1 MKITTSKLF
10 RLGWWVLFVVA
21 GCQRGCSC
29 TTTKV
34 IETATTNK
42 VVQGVN
48 LEIKAEKIRAKHMR
62 IFARVPRKTYFSY
75 SVSYNLKVAERPWAE
90 GVLALPI
97 DKETE
102 LEGMLEVIRFR
113 FSYDNRHF
121 TVFEK
126 EEPLSVYHLLTEG
139 SPFTTNNTGLDLK
152 EAFLKEQLPT
162 PERIIRRFINQDTVL
177 IRYNESIVQALAT
190 QKVPSAFDQEMLAAF
205 PQNRLLIKVMSENS
219 RLKKLLKE
227 KGWQRRFDQ
236 KILGFY
242 TQKLKDTLSDDI
254 FSASA
259 SPRLINKNYFPNS
272 QERNILDLIQLLNDK
287 APLAKL
293 DQLVLKTFPYD
304 ETSNNY
310 YETRKRIQVPIA
322 ASIQKRIR
330 KEVIGIAAKL
340 EVEERV
346 KKKALSYAFNT
357 KDYTLRREVLNSV
370 LTAENVEKFTS
381 AINFGV
387 FFYKRKFTKEE
398 KAFVIQRAER
408 LVFQKTLNLRAK
420 RMLYNFLEDE
430 LSCERLREIT
440 QRNEGRLSLP
450 FRCETGH

>member
-1 MKITTSKLF
+1 M
-10 RLGWWVLFVVA
+10 
-21 GCQRGCSC
+21 
-29 TTTKV
+29 
-34 IETATTNK
+34 
-42 VVQGVN
+42 
-48 LEIKAEKIRAKHMR
+48 
-62 IFARVPRKTYFSY
+62 
-75 SVSYNLKVAERPWAE
+75 
-90 GVLALPI
+90 
-97 DKETE
+97 
-102 LEGMLEVIRFR
+102 
-113 FSYDNRHF
+113 
-121 TVFEK
+121 
-126 EEPLSVYHLLTEG
+126 
-139 SPFTTNNTGLDLK
+139 
-152 EAFLKEQLPT
+152 PT

-219 RLKKLLKE
+219 RLKKLFKE